1 MEKRALSPYSRL
13 NRVGA
18 GEVHTKEPVLR
29 LNEGRALICLIRSSD
44 SAAEFHMAVM
54 GFVPLKISLKISMYA
69 CDTLNLMQSS
79 AQAFSHERA
88 ALSRYFPWLS

>member
-1 MEKRALSPYSRL
+1 MEKRALPPYSRL

-29 LNEGRALICLIRSSD
+29 LIEGRALICLIRSSD

-54 GFVPLKISLKISMYA
+54 GFVPLKISMYA